1 MKVLLDTHI
10 LLWWLG
16 DPLQL
21 DEKELRLL
29 KDPRNTIYV
38 SSVSAWEISIKKAL
52 GKLKAPDNLEE
63 AIRASDFQVLPMTIA
78 HATGFEK
85 LPNYHDDPFDRMLIS
100 QALCEGLTF
109 LTHDQRIKQY
119 DVKVYKR

>member
-16 DPLQL
+16 DPHQL
-21 DEKELRLL
+21 LEKEMSLI
-29 KDPRNTIYV
+29 KEPRNTIYV

-63 AIRASDFQVLPMTIA
+63 AIRASEFQVLPMTMA
-78 HATGFEK
+78 HACGIEK
-85 LPNYHDDPFDRMLIS
+85 LPNHHDDPFDRMLIF
-100 QALCEGLTF
+100 QTLCEGLTL
-109 LTHDQRIKQY
+109 LTRDQRIKEY
-119 DVKVYKR
+119 GVRVYKS

>member
-16 DPLQL
+16 DVSQL
-21 DEKELRLL
+21 EEKELRLL
-29 KDPRNTIYV
+29 KDPRNAVYV
-38 SSVSAWEISIKKAL
+38 SSVSAWEIFIKKSL

-78 HATGFEK
+78 HALGIEK

-109 LTHDQRIKQY
+109 LTRDLRIKRY
-119 DVKVYKR
+119 DVKMLKN